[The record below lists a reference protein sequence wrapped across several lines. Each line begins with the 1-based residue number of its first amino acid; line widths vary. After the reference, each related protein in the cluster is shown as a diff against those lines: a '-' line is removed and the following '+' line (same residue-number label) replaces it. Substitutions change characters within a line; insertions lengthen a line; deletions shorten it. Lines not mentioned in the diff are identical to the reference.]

1 MFVHCAFLRGDD
13 HVWGVVPR
21 HMMVVEGLSVG
32 PCLGG
37 PTMQLKRLAA
47 VVLATASLSLGVA
60 TAPAQADTSWGCG
73 GFCRPPR

>member
-1 MFVHCAFLRGDD
+1 
-13 HVWGVVPR
+13 
-21 HMMVVEGLSVG
+21 
-32 PCLGG
+32 
-37 PTMQLKRLAA
+37 MQLKRLVA